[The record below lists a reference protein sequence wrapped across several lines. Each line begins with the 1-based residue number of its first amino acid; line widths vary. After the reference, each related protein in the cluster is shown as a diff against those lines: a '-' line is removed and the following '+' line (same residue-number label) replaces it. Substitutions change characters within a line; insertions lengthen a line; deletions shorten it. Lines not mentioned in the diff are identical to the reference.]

1 MIDMF
6 LCSASTFDP
15 MYTPVLE
22 DTPHSASRGK
32 LHQFGLAIQAY
43 ISHLENGQMLS
54 CMTLGGFFNDS
65 AIPNFLSFVHLFTC
79 GRICDQGLQ
88 LSCCDVLSSNG
99 LYRAVMGC
107 NGLFW
112 AVLGCIGLY
121 RAEISSAL
129 QGCTGLC

>member
-1 MIDMF
+1 MIEMF

-32 LHQFGLAIQAY
+32 LHQFGLAIQVY
-43 ISHLENGQMLS
+43 ISHLENGQMFS

-65 AIPNFLSFVHLFTC
+65 AIPNFLSFVHLLTC

-88 LSCCDVLSSNG
+88 LSCCDVLRSLIHLTEDNCG
-99 LYRAVMGC
+99 T
-107 NGLFW
+107 
-112 AVLGCIGLY
+112 ID
-121 RAEISSAL
+121 
-129 QGCTGLC
+129 